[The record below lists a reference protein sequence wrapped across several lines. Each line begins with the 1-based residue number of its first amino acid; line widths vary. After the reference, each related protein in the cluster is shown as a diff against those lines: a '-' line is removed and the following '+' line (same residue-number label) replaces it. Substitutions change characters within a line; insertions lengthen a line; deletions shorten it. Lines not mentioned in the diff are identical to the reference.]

1 MIRVVEAPAEDVV
14 NLLELKNHLRVDL
27 DDDDSL
33 IMALGRAAT
42 EWAEGYCNR
51 SFVTTTYEYQL
62 DSWPSGGVMPLPR
75 PTLQEVVAVRY
86 VDRDGVEAVLDEA
99 LYFVDVVKKPG
110 RLVLNYGAEW
120 PSVTLRPVAGV
131 RVEFVAGY
139 GGASAVPDM
148 VKAAV
153 KLLVGDLYE
162 NRENTLVAQGVTVAP
177 MPFAARALLDMVRIK
192 EFV

>member
-1 MIRVVEAPAEDVV
+1 
-14 NLLELKNHLRVDL
+14 L
-27 DDDDSL
+27 D
-33 IMALGRAAT
+33 G
-42 EWAEGYCNR
+42 
-51 SFVTTTYEYQL
+51 
-62 DSWPSGGVMPLPR
+62 WPRGGVMPLPR

-86 VDRDGVEAVLDEA
+86 TDRDGVEAVLDEA

-120 PSVTLRPVAGV
+120 PSVALRPVAGV